1 MNVLFTIGVIAAVLL
16 WTFAVVRRLDRM
28 RQEVKLAWQKLE
40 SDQSNEVIKTVY
52 NKHVA
57 QYNAALDAFPAYLVG
72 PIAGFKPA
80 KRF

>member
-1 MNVLFTIGVIAAVLL
+1 VNVLFTIGVIAAVLL
-16 WTFAVVRRLDRM
+16 WTFAVIRRLDRM

-40 SDQSNEVIKTVY
+40 SDQSNEAIKTVY

-57 QYNAALDAFPAYLVG
+57 QYNAALEAFPAYLVG

>member
-16 WTFAVVRRLDRM
+16 WIFAVVRRLDRM

-40 SDQSNEVIKTVY
+40 SDQSNEAIKTVY

-57 QYNAALDAFPAYLVG
+57 QYNAALDAFPAHLVG

>member
-40 SDQSNEVIKTVY
+40 SDQSNEAIKTVY

>member
-28 RQEVKLAWQKLE
+28 RQELKLAWQKLE
-40 SDQSNEVIKTVY
+40 SDQSNEAIKTVY

>member
-1 MNVLFTIGVIAAVLL
+1 VNVLFTIGVIAAVLL

>member
-1 MNVLFTIGVIAAVLL
+1 MSVIFTLVVLAAALAWAAAVY
-16 WTFAVVRRLDRM
+16 RRLVFLRE
-28 RQEVKLAWQKLE
+28 QVKLAWQKLE
-40 SDQSNEVIKTVY
+40 SDQSNEAIKIVY

>member
-1 MNVLFTIGVIAAVLL
+1 MSVLFTIGVIAAVLL
-16 WTFAVVRRLDRM
+16 WTFAVIRRLDRM

-40 SDQSNEVIKTVY
+40 SDQSNEAIKTVY

-57 QYNAALDAFPAYLVG
+57 QYNAALEAFPAYLVG

>member
-1 MNVLFTIGVIAAVLL
+1 MNVLFTIGVIAAVLV
-16 WTFAVVRRLDRM
+16 WTFAVIRRLDRM

-40 SDQSNEVIKTVY
+40 SDQSNEAIKTVY

-57 QYNAALDAFPAYLVG
+57 RYNAALDAFPAYLVG
-72 PIAGFKPA
+72 PIAGFRPA

>member
-1 MNVLFTIGVIAAVLL
+1 MSVLFTIGVIAAALV
-16 WTFAVVRRLDRM
+16 WTFAVIRRLDRM

-40 SDQSNEVIKTVY
+40 SDQSNEAIKTVY

-72 PIAGFKPA
+72 PIAGFRPA